1 MTFKNKMFNKLRF
14 IYHLSKFKLNFF
26 EYKEFQ
32 YAPFDILKP
41 LPLNSEKKLK
51 IILNLFDK
59 SSDLVLRLSDGSLL
73 GLLRD
78 GNLIKHDN
86 DIDFDVLWSKNS
98 VKIIENIAK
107 DLEWSSMR
115 KVSYKKRIQQ
125 LTYYDEERI
134 IYDFIFWSLDDRFA
148 INFSEPKYFR
158 IMNKKFLTKMV
169 KENINGFNYFVPKD
183 KKEWLEFRYGRNWN
197 IPQTKKG
204 DWKKDCGDLGKA
216 WWI

>member
-1 MTFKNKMFNKLRF
+1 MTFKNKIINKLRF
-14 IYHLSKFKLNFF
+14 IYHLGKFKLNFF

-41 LPLNSEKKLK
+41 LPLNSEKKLR

-107 DLEWSSMR
+107 DLEWGLMR
-115 KVSYKKRIQQ
+115 KVSYKNRIQH
-125 LTYYDEERI
+125 
-134 IYDFIFWSLDDRFA
+134 
-148 INFSEPKYFR
+148 
-158 IMNKKFLTKMV
+158 FL
-169 KENINGFNYFVPKD
+169 
-183 KKEWLEFRYGRNWN
+183 
-197 IPQTKKG
+197 
-204 DWKKDCGDLGKA
+204 
-216 WWI
+216 